1 MNLLIVG
8 GAGYIG
14 SHIVLNAI
22 ERGYE
27 TTVFD
32 DLSTGSIKNINNA
45 AKFIQGTTLSISDL
59 ETIIKSTWSVYNS
72 SKF

>member
-14 SHIVLNAI
+14 SHIVLNAL
-22 ERGYE
+22 ERGYV

-32 DLSTGSIKNINNA
+32 DLSTGSVKNINN
-45 AKFIQGTTLSISDL
+45 DV
-59 ETIIKSTWSVYNS
+59 TI
-72 SKF
+72 